1 MRYSIVQ
8 VNHQNFISD
17 LVFSSFTFLTVSRIF
32 SPEENVLER
41 TATGLVSFGEG
52 NLEIRLL
59 LITE

>member
-1 MRYSIVQ
+1 MLSGMESI
-8 VNHQNFISD
+8 I
-17 LVFSSFTFLTVSRIF
+17 

-41 TATGLVSFGEG
+41 TAAGLVSFGEG